1 MKNTIKGLV
10 TSAVLAA
17 SGLGVFSQ
25 QALANKDNFH
35 VANHSDYD
43 IVQLYMSASHIGIW
57 IPISGVNRLPS
68 ESSIQVIF
76 PDSSS
81 NICWYDIKAVFSTGE
96 VYEDYRINVCSNL
109 TYLEYFFY
117 DTQPVY
123 SPFY

>member
-1 MKNTIKGLV
+1 
-10 TSAVLAA
+10 
-17 SGLGVFSQ
+17 
-25 QALANKDNFH
+25 
-35 VANHSDYD
+35 
-43 IVQLYMSASHIGIW
+43 MSASHIGIW